1 MSFFLSE
8 QFRLFFVILLLIN
21 HTFYA
26 DRTSALAAPFM
37 NTQQDQEQAEFLE
50 LEIEKIKQDLDDE
63 SENFKEWLETESSIF
78 YVWSEKN
85 KQHISAMP
93 PPWYRNSYYPVEL
106 QSPCVAVYRGVQMID
121 NSCIKSHL
129 INDQK
134 IFNAHQSR
142 QRYYQLKIELEKR
155 EQELKSLA
163 HRLKV
168 KLGMSQKL
176 VEMIWGKYDEGLSVA
191 EDLSETWLYKNG
203 RWVTFQNGKV
213 EKFQDV
219 ILEVEPL
226 NQKQ

>member
-1 MSFFLSE
+1 MMYSFLSD
-8 QFRLFFVILLLIN
+8 QFRLFFVILLLISY
-21 HTFYA
+21 TFYA
-26 DRTSALAAPFM
+26 NGISAVAAPST

-50 LEIEKIKQDLDDE
+50 LEIEKIKQDLNSE
-63 SENFKEWLETESSIF
+63 SENFKEWLETEGSVF

-93 PPWYRNSYYPVEL
+93 PPWYRNSYYPAEL
-106 QSPCVAVYRGVQMID
+106 QSPCVTVYRGVQMID

-155 EQELKSLA
+155 EQELKSLV

-176 VEMIWGKYDEGLSVA
+176 VEMIWGKYDEGLSVG
-191 EDLSETWLYKNG
+191 EDFGETWLYKNG

-213 EKFQDV
+213 EKFQDMV
-219 ILEVEPL
+219 LEAERP
-226 NQKQ
+226 NQN